1 VIDDPAVFAGGD
13 GWTEIDVPRA
23 TAERGAQAVVAALID
38 SIPAGPRVLTIR
50 RRAAPP
56 GTRRQRVTV

>member
-13 GWTEIDVPRA
+13 GWAEIDMPRA
-23 TAERGAQAVVAALID
+23 TAEREAQEVVAALID
-38 SIPAGPRVLTIR
+38 SVPAGPRALTIR

-56 GTRRQRVTV
+56 ATRRQRGTG